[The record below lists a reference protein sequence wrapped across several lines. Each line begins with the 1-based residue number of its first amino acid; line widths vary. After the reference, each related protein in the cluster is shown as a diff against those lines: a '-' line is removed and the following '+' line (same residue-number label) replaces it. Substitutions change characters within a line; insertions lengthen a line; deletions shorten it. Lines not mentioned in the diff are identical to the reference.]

1 MNPDTKATEADIR
14 RVCGRHDI
22 KYVSH
27 DRITTGFS
35 HEVHKVNDDLIL
47 KIFNTSNDRNFKTE
61 CAVLGSHT
69 PTLKPQLVASS
80 DSDNPLDRPYILMT
94 FIPGYSLG
102 GRWHLASDEQR
113 EALIKQIVEVLRQIN
128 ALSASDVGLD
138 PIEDWSLH
146 LEKQGKTLAD
156 KLVAK
161 DILAQKDA
169 DKAVQVIK
177 NAAQWLKTDNLPCV
191 YWDIH
196 FDNFIVDDDFKL
208 KAIIDLENVDIVSL
222 DYPLF
227 VVEKQT
233 HQPEK
238 YLREDEEQFADIKD
252 YVKLRGW
259 YKQYYPEMFDF
270 EGLEERV
277 KVYQLLD
284 VLHLLKDWSANAQLQ
299 TQFRE
304 LIS

>member
-1 MNPDTKATEADIR
+1 MNPDTKAAEADIQK
-14 RVCGRHDI
+14 VCEKHSI
-22 KYVSH
+22 QYVSH

-61 CAVLGSHT
+61 CAVLKSPT
-69 PTLKPQLVASS
+69 PYLKPQLVGSS

-94 FIPGYSLG
+94 FVTGYSLG
-102 GRWHLASDEQR
+102 GRWHLANDEQR

-128 ALSASDVGLD
+128 SLDTSSLGLD
-138 PIEDWSLH
+138 LIEDWSLH

-161 DILAQKDA
+161 DILTQADA

-196 FDNFIVDDDFKL
+196 FDNFIVDENYNL
-208 KAIIDLENVDIVSL
+208 KAVIDLENVDVVAL

-238 YLREDEEQFADIKD
+238 YLREDEEQFADTKD
-252 YVKLRGW
+252 YVKLKGW
-259 YKQYYPEMFDF
+259 YKKYYPEMFDF
-270 EGLEERV
+270 DGIDKRV

-284 VLHLLKDWSANAQLQ
+284 VLHLLKDWSSNAELQ
-299 TQFRE
+299 AQFIE